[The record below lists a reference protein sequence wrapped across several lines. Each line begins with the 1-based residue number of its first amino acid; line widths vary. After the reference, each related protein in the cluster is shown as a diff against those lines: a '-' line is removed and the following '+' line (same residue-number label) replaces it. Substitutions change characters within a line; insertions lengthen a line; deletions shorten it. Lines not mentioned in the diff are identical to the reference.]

1 MAELPK
7 SELPQD
13 PEYWDTLAAKAR
25 QDAAGPLAG
34 YVSAQDVWYGVLAQ
48 GAPWLVAASAAAT
61 LVLWLALPVPE
72 PSFALV
78 HIERALDPSEVPGTF
93 IGGPQPPTVDALL
106 VQFPPAAD
114 DAVLDEPLPDRAV
127 RQ

>member
-7 SELPQD
+7 SELPRD
-13 PEYWDTLAAKAR
+13 PEYWDTLAAKVR
-25 QDAAGPLAG
+25 QDAAGPLAA
-34 YVSAQDVWYGVLAQ
+34 YASAHDVWYGVLAQ

-61 LVLWLALPVPE
+61 LILWLALPVPDT
-72 PSFALV
+72 SFALV
-78 HIERALDPSEVPGTF
+78 HIERSLDPSEVAGMF

-106 VQFPPAAD
+106 VQFAPAAD
-114 DAVLDEPLPDRAV
+114 DAVLEDTLPDRAV